1 MKFESYW
8 YNRICYFCKSPLHSV
23 FIEDEIDREMILPS
37 LCRTCKKCSRET
49 YGLKETLISGSIQ
62 MIGERNE

>member
-1 MKFESYW
+1 
-8 YNRICYFCKSPLHSV
+8 V